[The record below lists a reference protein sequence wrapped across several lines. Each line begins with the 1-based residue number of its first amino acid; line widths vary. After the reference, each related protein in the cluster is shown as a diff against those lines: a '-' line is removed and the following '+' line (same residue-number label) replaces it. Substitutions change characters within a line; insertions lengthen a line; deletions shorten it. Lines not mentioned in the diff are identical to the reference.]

1 MNNNMRKLDVIE
13 IKRVS
18 AAETTLIN
26 REDGLHVYMTH
37 KNEQFELGSLVF
49 RPDGSTYDRSDSS
62 TYHFEI
68 IEKRGEGNGIFHAR
82 IWK

>member
-1 MNNNMRKLDVIE
+1 MSNNMRKLDLIE
-13 IKRVS
+13 IKQVFG
-18 AAETTLIN
+18 AETTLIN

-37 KNEQFELGSLVF
+37 KNEQFELGSLVL
-49 RPDGSTYDRSDSS
+49 RPDGSSFDRTDSN

-68 IEKRGEGNGIFHAR
+68 IEKMWEGNGMFHAR